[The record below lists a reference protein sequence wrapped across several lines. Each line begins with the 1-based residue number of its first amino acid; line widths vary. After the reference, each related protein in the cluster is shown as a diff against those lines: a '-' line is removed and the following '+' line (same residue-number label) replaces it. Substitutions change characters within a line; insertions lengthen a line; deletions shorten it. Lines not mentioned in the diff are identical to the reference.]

1 MLLVSMVLMGVGMV
15 WACRWLCVGKSVWCW
30 GEVGCSFGEIRVVG
44 PLFGVVAWSGARGIG
59 VGRGFARELS
69 VVGKVGCGGCMI

>member
-30 GEVGCSFGEIRVVG
+30 GEVGCSSGEIRVVG
-44 PLFGVVAWSGARGIG
+44 PLFGVKSAMNSAMNS
-59 VGRGFARELS
+59 VGFF
-69 VVGKVGCGGCMI
+69 